1 MKRIISICLILM
13 LGCSLLASC
22 TNGVKAADLM
32 EGIKRQEGKQTVLTS
47 SEYAPA
53 LTDFAVRLF
62 KCCYNNGENQ
72 LVSPVSVMMAL
83 GMTANGAKDET
94 LSQLEEAFGIRID
107 TLNQYL
113 YNYMDRIRIMS
124 ASGKGTLKLANSIW
138 ISEQFQ
144 NISRDF
150 LQKNADFYDADIV
163 RRKFDG
169 SAVAEINQWVN
180 DKTDGMIP
188 KILDKIGEEDVMFLV
203 NALSFDAEWLNAY
216 GKEAVREGVF
226 IKEDGTETEAEF
238 MSSAE
243 NVYIEDENATGFIKY
258 YKQRDFAFIG
268 LLPNEGTSVS
278 DYVSSLEGEK
288 LANLISSAQNR
299 EVRVKIPKLSFDY
312 SLEMEATLEKMGIT
326 DAFDPG
332 KADFSGIQTG
342 ESENKLYISRVL
354 HKTNIK
360 VDENGTKAAAA
371 TSVTVSGTTSLNNT
385 TEIPKVYLDRPF
397 VFMLIDTVS
406 NVPFFIGTV
415 MEM

>member
-1 MKRIISICLILM
+1 
-13 LGCSLLASC
+13 
-22 TNGVKAADLM
+22 
-32 EGIKRQEGKQTVLTS
+32 
-47 SEYAPA
+47 
-53 LTDFAVRLF
+53 
-62 KCCYNNGENQ
+62 
-72 LVSPVSVMMAL
+72 
-83 GMTANGAKDET
+83 
-94 LSQLEEAFGIRID
+94 
-107 TLNQYL
+107 
-113 YNYMDRIRIMS
+113 
-124 ASGKGTLKLANSIW
+124 
-138 ISEQFQ
+138 
-144 NISRDF
+144 
-150 LQKNADFYDADIV
+150 
-163 RRKFDG
+163 
-169 SAVAEINQWVN
+169 
-180 DKTDGMIP
+180 MIP
-188 KILDKIGEEDVMFLV
+188 KILDKIGEENVMFLV

-216 GKEAVREGVF
+216 EKEAVREGAF

-268 LLPNEGTSVS
+268 LLPNKGTSVS

-299 EVRVKIPKLSFDY
+299 EVWVKIPKLSFDY

-342 ESENKLYISRVL
+342 ESENKLYISRVV

-360 VDENGTKAAAA
+360 VDENGTKAGAA
-371 TSVTVSGTTSLNNT
+371 TSVDVSGTTSLNNT